1 MNVIT
6 LFKVFFHLQI
16 LHLAEQGRSPA
27 LPVDHFINALNLV
40 VNVYQTSC
48 DRKVPGSKRP
58 HENISIYLYTLHDNM
73 DFGALIGKIA
83 SPDAHAVFRIT
94 VISCDS

>member
-1 MNVIT
+1 M
-6 LFKVFFHLQI
+6 
-16 LHLAEQGRSPA
+16 
-27 LPVDHFINALNLV
+27 DHFINALNLV

-48 DRKVPGSKRP
+48 DRKVPGSKRS

-83 SPDAHAVFRIT
+83 SPDAHAVFGIRVTNYDIESYA
-94 VISCDS
+94 V